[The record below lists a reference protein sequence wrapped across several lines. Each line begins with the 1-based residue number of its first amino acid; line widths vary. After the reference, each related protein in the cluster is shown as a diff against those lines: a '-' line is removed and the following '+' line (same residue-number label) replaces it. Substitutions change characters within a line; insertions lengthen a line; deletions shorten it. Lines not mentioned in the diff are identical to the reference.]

1 MSAVAGPA
9 MVPASGRNYGK
20 SFHVRKWAYPLTA
33 AAALLILVSV
43 SLMMR
48 GLKSGDMAMDM
59 GASET
64 SGGADLDGGMMAAGA
79 AMDFEGTTETAEDA
93 PADEMISAEAE
104 MAAAP
109 AAEMEDMS
117 ESAAS
122 VENAESDTAGFS
134 ESAKEDVVEKAE
146 LEEAR
151 ENEGQ
156 RKFSDT
162 QKNMAE
168 DAVPAESGAQ
178 SGDAAETANIT
189 IEKVVKKPDFCGRPD
204 TGKHVFEGR
213 GRLGDVSGDG
223 VSEAFGTIMTFG
235 GGAEKIF
242 LSPIF
247 LQPFSSISGIKYIR
261 TANQCPGRNRAGSL
275 PGMEEKGMKKNLGK
289 MIALG
294 MAGVLL
300 LTGCGGNVGTA
311 GDRVRECR
319 RYSGGQRDG
328 KSDRK
333 RSRGSCVGCVR
344 RRVN

>member
-1 MSAVAGPA
+1 MIMDQYKEQYRKETEQIHAPAELIARTKAAMREEEARIRREFALQGAGTESRGMSAVAGPA

-79 AMDFEGTTETAEDA
+79 AMDFEGAAETAEDA
-93 PADEMISAEAE
+93 PADEMILAEAE

-122 VENAESDTAGFS
+122 VENAASDTAGFS
-134 ESAKEDVVEKAE
+134 ESAKEAVVEKAE
-146 LEEAR
+146 SEEAR

-156 RKFSDT
+156 RKFSDME
-162 QKNMAE
+162 KNMAE

-178 SGDAAETANIT
+178 SGDVAETENIT
-189 IEKVVKKPDFCGRPD
+189 IEKVVKKPDFCERPD
-204 TGKHVFEGR
+204 TGKHVFEGQTFQVAEE
-213 GRLGDVSGDG
+213 GSGWVAYAETGDG
-223 VSEAFGTIMTFG
+223 SKYVIRGEAEDLETFLEMG
-235 GGAEKIF
+235 YQK
-242 LSPIF
+242 
-247 LQPFSSISGIKYIR
+247 
-261 TANQCPGRNRAGSL
+261 
-275 PGMEEKGMKKNLGK
+275 
-289 MIALG
+289 
-294 MAGVLL
+294 LL
-300 LTGCGGNVGTA
+300 
-311 GDRVRECR
+311 E
-319 RYSGGQRDG
+319 Q
-328 KSDRK
+328 
-333 RSRGSCVGCVR
+333 
-344 RRVN
+344 

>member
-1 MSAVAGPA
+1 MIMDQYKEQYRKETEQIHAPAELIARTKAAMREEEARIRREFALQGAESRGMSAVAGPA

-79 AMDFEGTTETAEDA
+79 AMDFEGAAETAEDA

-117 ESAAS
+117 ESVAS
-122 VENAESDTAGFS
+122 VENAASDTAGFS
-134 ESAKEDVVEKAE
+134 ESANEVVVEKAE

-156 RKFSDT
+156 WKFSDT

-178 SGDAAETANIT
+178 SGDVAETENIT
-189 IEKVVKKPDFCGRPD
+189 IEKVVKKPDFCERPD
-204 TGKHVFEGR
+204 TGKHVFEGQTFQVAEE
-213 GRLGDVSGDG
+213 GSGWAAYAETGDG
-223 VSEAFGTIMTFG
+223 GKYVIRGEAEDLETFLEMG
-235 GGAEKIF
+235 YQKLVE
-242 LSPIF
+242 
-247 LQPFSSISGIKYIR
+247 Q
-261 TANQCPGRNRAGSL
+261 
-275 PGMEEKGMKKNLGK
+275 
-289 MIALG
+289 
-294 MAGVLL
+294 
-300 LTGCGGNVGTA
+300 
-311 GDRVRECR
+311 
-319 RYSGGQRDG
+319 
-328 KSDRK
+328 
-333 RSRGSCVGCVR
+333 
-344 RRVN
+344 